1 MGFKD
6 LFKKMGGDKPPGVDP
21 ATIRN
26 LIDKLSDENWKVR
39 FDACKALG
47 ALGPAAESAA
57 PRLQD
62 LIVDDNGDVCNA
74 AADALSK
81 IERA

>member
-6 LFKKMGGDKPPGVDP
+6 IFKKMGGSSRPSVDP
-21 ATIRN
+21 AQVDA
-26 LIDKLSDENWKVR
+26 LIEKLSSADWKTR
-39 FDACKALG
+39 FDACKALS
-47 ALGPAAESAA
+47 ALGPAAERASA
-57 PRLQD
+57 RLQD
-62 LIVDDNGDVCNA
+62 LIDDDNGDVCNA